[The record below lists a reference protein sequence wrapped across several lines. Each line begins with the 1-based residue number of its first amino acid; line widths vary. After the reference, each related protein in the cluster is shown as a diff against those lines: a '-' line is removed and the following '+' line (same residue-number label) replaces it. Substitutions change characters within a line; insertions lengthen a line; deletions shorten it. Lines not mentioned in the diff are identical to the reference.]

1 MKTHA
6 NRNSQHPRQA
16 FTLVE
21 LLVVIAIIG
30 ILVAL
35 LLPAVQA
42 AREAARRAQ
51 CVNNQKQCGLAMANY
66 ESSRKFFPIGL
77 QVAWHSNKKSTSPD
91 ALHTAQTRI
100 LSQVE
105 ETALADTYDFD
116 YYRFDSPNDTV
127 LDNTIKAF
135 QCASDANGSAGGP
148 ASGINYGHS
157 NFVVCFGSTKMKSN
171 PSGTPKYVT
180 DGVFQWDI
188 GRKIREITDGT
199 SKSVLGSE
207 VLSGE
212 PDAGGAGPW
221 DARGMWGI
229 HYIGS
234 HSYTHFNTPNT
245 SAGDALSTSN
255 YDRCVE
261 IPDMPCDPAD
271 ASAVYTTSQSA
282 ARSKHPGGVNVVYG
296 DAHVSFVQDD
306 IDLAIWRSIASIDGG
321 ETYSEP

>member
-1 MKTHA
+1 MDQGRRTA
-6 NRNSQHPRQA
+6 GYQG

-42 AREAARRAQ
+42 AREAARRTQ

-66 ESSRKFFPIGL
+66 ETAKKFFPVGL
-77 QVAWHSNKKSTSPD
+77 QVAWHSNKKSTSTEP
-91 ALHTAQTRI
+91 LHTAQTRI

-105 ETALADTYDFD
+105 ESGLADTYDFD

-135 QCASDANGSAGGP
+135 QCASDQNGSAGGP
-148 ASGINYGHS
+148 NSGINYGHS

-171 PSGTPKYVT
+171 PAGKPQYIT
-180 DGVFQWDI
+180 DGFFQWDT
-188 GRKIREITDGT
+188 GRKIREVTDGV
-199 SKSVLGSE
+199 SKTVLGSE

-212 PDAGGAGPW
+212 ASAGGAGPW

-234 HSYTHFNTPNT
+234 HSYTHFNSPNT

-261 IPDMPCDPAD
+261 TPTMPCDPAD
-271 ASAVYTTSQSA
+271 ASAVFTTSHSA
-282 ARSKHPGGVNVVYG
+282 ARSNHTGGVNAVFG
-296 DAHVSFVQDD
+296 DAHVSFIQDD
-306 IDLAIWRSIASIDGG
+306 IDVTVWRALASIDGG
-321 ETYSEP
+321 EAFGEP